1 MEQKSQVFLRF
12 RISYKSPI
20 FEESKF
26 AYIHGHDATGDF
38 QINFSFK
45 SDTDGT
51 ILKNFNSLKKWRFYE
66 MTRIIKD
73 KSTDFMTFVEVFA
86 KTIFKEATEGI
97 LEIPRISPMITKE
110 QITFS
115 NSIVE
120 LKKDRFYNIIG
131 RVIDCRIV
139 SQRKD
144 GTVIRK
150 ANKIYLELST
160 REITGVCLWE
170 KREVDLSFERGSYM
184 IFRNLEKA
192 DGPYDLKCTFHTS
205 ILTLSQEGYQYVP
218 QMMSFRKF
226 RPTQDTGL
234 RCMTIEE
241 MKNEMSLSH
250 RKGEFEIE
258 NIVTSASYRYPKCTQ
273 CSRKTSKQESS
284 WVCDSGHSSVTPVYA
299 LRLKAIVSDQS
310 GSYTKVS
317 FLDEMG
323 KELLG
328 EDAETILLSED
339 QEQITKALNQL
350 EGKLFY
356 LGIKQSLKNGK
367 QSGWIVYEIASL
379 NEELAE

>member
-12 RISYKSPI
+12 RINNKTPI

-26 AYIHGHDATGDF
+26 AYIHGHDATGDV

-51 ILKNFNSLKKWRFYE
+51 I
-66 MTRIIKD
+66 
-73 KSTDFMTFVEVFA
+73 
-86 KTIFKEATEGI
+86 
-97 LEIPRISPMITKE
+97 P
-110 QITFS
+110 
-115 NSIVE
+115 
-120 LKKDRFYNIIG
+120 
-131 RVIDCRIV
+131 
-139 SQRKD
+139 
-144 GTVIRK
+144 
-150 ANKIYLELST
+150 
-160 REITGVCLWE
+160 
-170 KREVDLSFERGSYM
+170 
-184 IFRNLEKA
+184 
-192 DGPYDLKCTFHTS
+192 
-205 ILTLSQEGYQYVP
+205 QEDYPYVP

-241 MKNEMSLSH
+241 MKNEMSLSY
-250 RKGEFEIE
+250 RKGEFGIDK
-258 NIVTSASYRYPKCTQ
+258 IVTSASYRYPKCTQ
-273 CSRKTSKQESS
+273 CSRETSKQESI
-284 WVCDSGHSSVTPVYA
+284 WVCDSGHYSVTPVYA
-299 LRLKAIVSDQS
+299 LRLEAIVLDQS
-310 GSYTKVS
+310 GNYTRVS

-323 KELLG
+323 KKLLG